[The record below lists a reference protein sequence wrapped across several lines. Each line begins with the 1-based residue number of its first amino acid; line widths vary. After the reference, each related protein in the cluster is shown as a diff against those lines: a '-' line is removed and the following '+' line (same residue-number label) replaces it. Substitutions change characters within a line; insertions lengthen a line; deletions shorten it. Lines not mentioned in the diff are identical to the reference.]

1 MSSDYVVAEYTDRP
15 DKKED
20 FWDGCLKLAVYYD
33 AKMLVEYT
41 KIGILDYF
49 KRMNALKYLK
59 EKPESAHNPGTKTR
73 NRYGVHMNKQVK
85 ALLEDLIDDY
95 LRESVEDIWF
105 LDLIDE
111 LANYGLQNTDRAMAF
126 GLCLI
131 HNIDNYRMQVRE
143 REEEIKDIGFRYYK
157 MGYNGIPTQIN

>member
-1 MSSDYVVAEYTDRP
+1 M
-15 DKKED
+15 
-20 FWDGCLKLAVYYD
+20 YYN

-73 NRYGVHMNKQVK
+73 NRYGVHMNKQTK

-95 LRESVEDIWF
+95 IREHYDDIWF
-105 LDLIDE
+105 LDIIDE
-111 LANYGLQNTDRAMAF
+111 LQQYGMRNTDRAMAF

-131 HNIDNYRMQVRE
+131 HNIDNYRIQVKKQQPV
-143 REEEIKDIGFRYYK
+143 KDIGFKYYK
-157 MGYNGIPTQIN
+157 MSSNGIPRVIN

>member
-1 MSSDYVVAEYTDRP
+1 
-15 DKKED
+15 
-20 FWDGCLKLAVYYD
+20 
-33 AKMLVEYT
+33 
-41 KIGILDYF
+41 
-49 KRMNALKYLK
+49 MNALKYLK
-59 EKPESAHNPGTKTR
+59 EKPESAHNPGTKTK

-95 LRESVEDIWF
+95 LRESAQDIWF

-131 HNIDNYRMQVRE
+131 HNIDNYRMQASAKE
-143 REEEIKDIGFRYYK
+143 DEITDIGFKYYK
-157 MGYNGIPTQIN
+157 MGYNGVPLQIN